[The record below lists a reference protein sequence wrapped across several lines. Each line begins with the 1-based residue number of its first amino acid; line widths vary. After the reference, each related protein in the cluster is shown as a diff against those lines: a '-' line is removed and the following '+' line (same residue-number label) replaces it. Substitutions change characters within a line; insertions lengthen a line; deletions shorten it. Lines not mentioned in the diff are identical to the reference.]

1 MQQNKNNI
9 VYIKKTVMNYKE
21 IVNKICVAL
30 NIEVKLEQMKLNDGV
45 TVIEADSFEANN
57 EVFIITEDE
66 QRIPL
71 PPNQEGQPYILE
83 NGMVLIVTQEGVI
96 AEIKEQEA
104 PAEEEAPEEEMK
116 KDDKMK
122 DEKMID
128 KATVKKT
135 VESMVKETFFSE
147 IESLKEENERLKT
160 ELAQMQE
167 PKPIVHN
174 PESKQMEPSKAPK
187 STMDLVLKFIN
198 K

>member
-1 MQQNKNNI
+1 
-9 VYIKKTVMNYKE
+9 MNYKE

-45 TVIEADSFEANN
+45 TVIEADSFEPNN

-66 QRIPL
+66 QRIPM
-71 PPNQEGQPYILE
+71 PIGEYVVE
-83 NGMVLIVTQEGVI
+83 NGMLLIVTQEGII

-104 PAEEEAPEEEMK
+104 PAEVEEVEAPEEEMK
-116 KDDKMK
+116 KDDKMI
-122 DEKMID
+122 EKSQ
-128 KATVKKT
+128 VKKT

-147 IESLKEENERLKT
+147 MESLKEENERLKT

-174 PESKQMEPSKAPK
+174 PESKQMEQAIAPK

>member
-1 MQQNKNNI
+1 
-9 VYIKKTVMNYKE
+9 MNYKE

-30 NIEVKLEQMKLNDGV
+30 GIEVKLEQMKLNDGV

-66 QRIPL
+66 QRIPM
-71 PPNQEGQPYILE
+71 PVGEYVVE
-83 NGMVLIVTQEGVI
+83 NGMLVVVTQEGVI
-96 AEIKEQEA
+96 AEVKEQEA
-104 PAEEEAPEEEMK
+104 PKEEVKEVEAGYGKGKEDE
-116 KDDKMK
+116 KMK
-122 DEKMID
+122 EEKMID
-128 KATVKKT
+128 KAMVKKT

-147 IESLKEENERLKT
+147 MESLKAENEKLKT

-174 PESKQMEPSKAPK
+174 PESKQMEQPKAPK

>member
-1 MQQNKNNI
+1 
-9 VYIKKTVMNYKE
+9 MNYKE

-71 PPNQEGQPYILE
+71 PVGEYVVE
-83 NGMVLIVTQEGVI
+83 NGMLLVVTQEGVI

-104 PAEEEAPEEEMK
+104 PKEEEAPEVEEEEMK
-116 KDDKMK
+116 KDDKMI
-122 DEKMID
+122 EK
-128 KATVKKT
+128 AQVKKT

-147 IESLKEENERLKT
+147 MESLKEENERLKM

-174 PESKQMEPSKAPK
+174 PESTVASEPKAPK

>member
-1 MQQNKNNI
+1 VQQIKNNI

-66 QRIPL
+66 QKIPM
-71 PPNQEGQPYILE
+71 PVGEYVVE
-83 NGMVLIVTQEGVI
+83 NGMLLIVTQEGVI

-122 DEKMID
+122 DDKMID

-147 IESLKEENERLKT
+147 MESLKEENERLKT

>member
-1 MQQNKNNI
+1 
-9 VYIKKTVMNYKE
+9 MNYKE

-57 EVFIITEDE
+57 EVFIITEDD

-71 PPNQEGQPYILE
+71 PVGEYVVE
-83 NGMVLIVTQEGVI
+83 NGMLLVVTQEGVI
-96 AEIKEQEA
+96 AEVKEQEA
-104 PAEEEAPEEEMK
+104 PAEEEAPEAPEEEEMK
-116 KDDKMK
+116 KDDKMI
-122 DEKMID
+122 EK
-128 KATVKKT
+128 AQVKKT

-147 IESLKEENERLKT
+147 MESLKEENERLKT

-174 PESKQMEPSKAPK
+174 PESTVASEPKAPK

>member
-1 MQQNKNNI
+1 
-9 VYIKKTVMNYKE
+9 MNYKE
-21 IVNKICVAL
+21 IVKKICVAL

-66 QRIPL
+66 QRIPM
-71 PPNQEGQPYILE
+71 PIGEYVVE
-83 NGMVLIVTQEGVI
+83 NGMLLIVTQEGVI

-104 PAEEEAPEEEMK
+104 PAEEEAPEVEAPEEEMK
-116 KDDKMK
+116 KDD
-122 DEKMID
+122 KMID

-147 IESLKEENERLKT
+147 MESLKEENERLKT

-174 PESKQMEPSKAPK
+174 PESKQMEQATAPK

>member
-1 MQQNKNNI
+1 
-9 VYIKKTVMNYKE
+9 MNYKE

-30 NIEVKLEQMKLNDGV
+30 GIEVKLEQMKLNDGV
-45 TVIEADSFEANN
+45 TVIEADSFEPNN

-66 QRIPL
+66 QRIPM
-71 PPNQEGQPYILE
+71 PIGEYVVE
-83 NGMVLIVTQEGVI
+83 NGMLLIVTKEGVI
-96 AEIKEQEA
+96 AEVKEQEA
-104 PAEEEAPEEEMK
+104 PAEEEAPEVEVPEEEMK
-116 KDDKMK
+116 KDD
-122 DEKMID
+122 KMID

-147 IESLKEENERLKT
+147 MESLKEENERLKT

-174 PESKQMEPSKAPK
+174 PESKQMEQPKAPK

>member
-1 MQQNKNNI
+1 
-9 VYIKKTVMNYKE
+9 MNYKE

-57 EVFIITEDE
+57 EVFIITEDD
-66 QRIPL
+66 QRIPM
-71 PPNQEGQPYILE
+71 PVGEYVVE
-83 NGMVLIVTQEGVI
+83 NGMLLVVTQEGVI
-96 AEIKEQEA
+96 AEVKEQEA
-104 PAEEEAPEEEMK
+104 TAEEEAPEVEEEEMK
-116 KDDKMK
+116 KDDKMI
-122 DEKMID
+122 EK
-128 KATVKKT
+128 AQVKKT

-147 IESLKEENERLKT
+147 MESLKEENERLKT

-174 PESKQMEPSKAPK
+174 PESTVASEPKAPK

>member
-1 MQQNKNNI
+1 
-9 VYIKKTVMNYKE
+9 MNYKE

-45 TVIEADSFEANN
+45 MVIESDSFEANN

-71 PPNQEGQPYILE
+71 PVGDYVVE
-83 NGMVLIVTQEGVI
+83 NGMLLVVTQEGVI

-104 PAEEEAPEEEMK
+104 PKEEEAPEVEEEEMK
-116 KDDKMK
+116 KDDKMI
-122 DEKMID
+122 EK
-128 KATVKKT
+128 AQVKKT

-147 IESLKEENERLKT
+147 MESLKKENEELKAQIEKLSKVEKDEET
-160 ELAQMQE
+160 NDVELSDV
-167 PKPIVHN
+167 KPIAFN
-174 PESKQMEPSKAPK
+174 PENENKVETLKLGAKRQR
-187 STMDLVLKFIN
+187 STMDSILEKLN

>member
-1 MQQNKNNI
+1 
-9 VYIKKTVMNYKE
+9 MNYKE

-45 TVIEADSFEANN
+45 TVIEADSFEPNN

-66 QRIPL
+66 QRIPM
-71 PPNQEGQPYILE
+71 PIGEYVVE
-83 NGMVLIVTQEGVI
+83 NGMLLIVTQEGVI

-104 PAEEEAPEEEMK
+104 PAEEEAPEVEAPEEEMK
-116 KDDKMK
+116 KDD
-122 DEKMID
+122 KMID

-147 IESLKEENERLKT
+147 MESLKEENERLKT

-174 PESKQMEPSKAPK
+174 PESKQTEQPTAPR

>member
-1 MQQNKNNI
+1 
-9 VYIKKTVMNYKE
+9 MNYKE

-66 QRIPL
+66 QRIPM
-71 PPNQEGQPYILE
+71 PVGEYVVE
-83 NGMVLIVTQEGVI
+83 NGMLLIVTQEGVI

-104 PAEEEAPEEEMK
+104 PAEEEAPEVEEEEMK
-116 KDDKMK
+116 KDDKMI
-122 DEKMID
+122 EK
-128 KATVKKT
+128 AQVKKT

-147 IESLKEENERLKT
+147 MESLKEENERLKT

-174 PESKQMEPSKAPK
+174 PESTVASEPKAPK

>member
-1 MQQNKNNI
+1 VQQIKNKI
-9 VYIKKTVMNYKE
+9 VYIKKPIMNYKE

-66 QRIPL
+66 QKIPM
-71 PPNQEGQPYILE
+71 PIGEYVVE
-83 NGMVLIVTQEGVI
+83 NGMLLIVTQEGVI

-104 PAEEEAPEEEMK
+104 PAEEPAEEEMK

-147 IESLKEENERLKT
+147 MESLKEENERLKT

>member
-1 MQQNKNNI
+1 
-9 VYIKKTVMNYKE
+9 MNYKE
-21 IVNKICVAL
+21 IVKKICVAL

-66 QRIPL
+66 QRIPM
-71 PPNQEGQPYILE
+71 PVGEYVVE
-83 NGMVLIVTQEGVI
+83 NGILLIVTQEGVI

-104 PAEEEAPEEEMK
+104 PKEEEAPEAPEEEMK
-116 KDDKMK
+116 KDDKMI
-122 DEKMID
+122 EKSQ
-128 KATVKKT
+128 VKKT

-147 IESLKEENERLKT
+147 MESLKEENERLKT

-174 PESKQMEPSKAPK
+174 PESKQMEQATAPK